1 MVLGKIHRLRKRLHY
16 CIERYGLNSKQTE
29 KVSKELDELI
39 NQYNKQQRLFPEGS
53 VMQKA
58 YKESIKLLKKL
69 TIENGDFPS
78 IEQWNRLAKEKV
90 LLNSESIKYIS
101 TLNWHELREK
111 ILYEID
117 KKIF

>member
-39 NQYNKQQRLFPEGS
+39 NQYNRQQRIFPEGS
-53 VMQKA
+53 KMQKA
-58 YKESIKLLKKL
+58 YNESIKLLKSFI
-69 TIENGDFPS
+69 IENGEFPS
-78 IEQWNRLAKEKV
+78 IEEWNRLAKERV